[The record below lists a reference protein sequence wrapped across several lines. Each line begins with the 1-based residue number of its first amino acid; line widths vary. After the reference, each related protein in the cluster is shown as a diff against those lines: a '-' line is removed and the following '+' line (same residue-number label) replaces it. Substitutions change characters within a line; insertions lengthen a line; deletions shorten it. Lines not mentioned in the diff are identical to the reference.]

1 MLRWL
6 ASKLN
11 GRRTEQEKA
20 PIAPE
25 ILALNAVEPIF
36 SSEQWRTKGNTFL
49 NENNLLEA
57 EQCYRKGIEVDPSDA
72 ICYSNLGYVLG
83 ELDRSVESRSMLLKA
98 VELNPADFDAQYI
111 LGNLAR
117 DDGEWLEAI
126 EHYGGALR
134 ANPDFEL
141 CRRDLCV
148 SLAHAGQIVEARAVA
163 KQGPAMDQ
171 DTVDFHYFRGNMHL
185 AAGENIEASRCF
197 EKALQKKP
205 GDPSI
210 LLNLGAAQLKQ
221 QNPFAALETYR
232 SMLALDTNH
241 AQTHAQIAAA
251 LQQGGQ
257 LELAIRSYQKALACN
272 PDYLNARQSL
282 LYALTY
288 SPHFDPALYLIEAKK
303 YGAIAT
309 ARAKPYGEWLC
320 KTRGDTSRPLRVGFV
335 SGDLRSHP
343 VGAFLENI
351 LKNIDAGRLTCVAY
365 SCGTKED
372 AVTRRLQ
379 CLFAK
384 WVAVATLSDQKLAER
399 IYTDRMDILVDL
411 AGHTGLNRLPVFA
424 WRPAPIQVSWLGY
437 WASTGIAEM
446 DYLLADKLS
455 VRKEEE
461 QYFSEK
467 LLYLPDTR
475 LCMSPPRTDYPID
488 VSPLPALRKGYVTFA
503 SFQILTKMTD
513 QNFSLWSKILAG
525 VPGARLRLQSLPL
538 AFPEARAAIQQRLES
553 AGIDMERVDLLG
565 GVPRAEYLAAYAD
578 VDVVLDTFP
587 FPGGTTTAEALW
599 MGVPTVTLTGNTL
612 LERQGESMLRC
623 AGLADWVAM
632 SEREYIELAVHKVA
646 HLGKLGKL
654 RTNLRSTVLAS
665 PLFDGARFAR
675 NLEDT
680 LDGIVRE
687 ADSRN
692 SSDTQKIV

>member
-1 MLRWL
+1 MLKWL

-11 GRRTEQEKA
+11 GRGPRQEKPVIA
-20 PIAPE
+20 QEMPI
-25 ILALNAVEPIF
+25 LNAVEPIF
-36 SSEQWRTKGNTFL
+36 SSTEWRTKGNSFL
-49 NENNLLEA
+49 NKNNLLEA
-57 EQCYRKGIEVDPSDA
+57 EQCYRKGIEGDPSDA

-83 ELDRSVESRSMLLKA
+83 ELGRSVESRVILLTA
-98 VELNPADFDAQYI
+98 VELNPADFDALYI

-117 DDGEWLEAI
+117 DNGEWLEAI
-126 EHYGGALR
+126 EHYKEALR
-134 ANPDFEL
+134 ANLDFEL

-148 SLAHAGQIVEARAVA
+148 SLAHAGQIEEARAVA
-163 KQGPAMDQ
+163 KQGPAMDE
-171 DTVDFHYFRGNMHL
+171 DSVDFHYFTGNMHL

-197 EKALQKKP
+197 EKALQKKL

-232 SMLALDTNH
+232 TMLALDIDH
-241 AQTHAQIAAA
+241 AQTHTQIAAA
-251 LQQGGQ
+251 LRQGGQ
-257 LELAIRSYQKALACN
+257 LELAIQSYQKALACN
-272 PDYLNARQSL
+272 PEYLNARQSL

-288 SPHFDPALYLIEAKK
+288 SLHFDPAQYLIEAKK

-320 KTRGDTSRPLRVGFV
+320 KIRGDTSRPLRVGFV

-343 VGAFLENI
+343 VGAFLESI
-351 LKNIDAGRLTCVAY
+351 LKNINADRLTCVAY
-365 SCGTKED
+365 SCGTQED
-372 AVTRRLQ
+372 AVTQRLQ
-379 CLFAK
+379 SLFAE
-384 WVAVATLSDQKLAER
+384 WVPVATLSDQKLAEK
-399 IYTDRMDILVDL
+399 IHAGKIDILVDL

-437 WASTGIAEM
+437 WASTGMAEM
-446 DYLLADKLS
+446 DYLLVDKLS

-475 LCMSPPRTDYPID
+475 LCMSPPRTDRPIH
-488 VSPLPALRKGYVTFA
+488 VRPLPSLRKGYVTFA

-513 QNFSLWSKILAG
+513 QSFSVWSKILAR

-538 AFPEARAAIQQRLES
+538 AFPEARTAIQQRLES
-553 AGIDMERVDLLG
+553 VGIDVQRVDLFG
-565 GVPRAEYLAAYAD
+565 GVPRAEYLASYAD
-578 VDVVLDTFP
+578 VDIVLDTFP

-623 AGLADWVAM
+623 AGLADWVATT
-632 SEREYIELAVHKVA
+632 EQEYIQLALVKVA
-646 HLGKLGKL
+646 DLGQLEKL
-654 RTNLRSTVLAS
+654 RANLRARVLAS
-665 PLFDGARFAR
+665 PLFDGASFAR
-675 NLEDT
+675 NLEDAFYVMVCERAT
-680 LDGIVRE
+680 GI
-687 ADSRN
+687 AAS
-692 SSDTQKIV
+692 KIERS

>member
-1 MLRWL
+1 MLKWL
-6 ASKLN
+6 TSKLN
-11 GRRTEQEKA
+11 GRGSEQEKS

-25 ILALNAVEPIF
+25 ISA
-36 SSEQWRTKGNTFL
+36 QWRTKGNICL
-49 NENNLLEA
+49 GANNLLEA

-83 ELDRSVESRSMLLKA
+83 ELGRSVESRSMLLKA
-98 VELNPADFDAQYI
+98 VELNPSDFDAQYI
-111 LGNLAR
+111 LGNLSR

-126 EHYGGALR
+126 EHYKEALHAR
-134 ANPDFEL
+134 PDFEL

-148 SLAHAGQIVEARAVA
+148 SLAHAGQIDEARVVA
-163 KQGPAMDQ
+163 KQGPAMDE
-171 DTVDFHYFRGNMHL
+171 DTVDFHYFTGNMHL
-185 AAGENIEASRCF
+185 AAGENAQASRCF

-232 SMLALDTNH
+232 SMLALDINH

-272 PDYLNARQSL
+272 PGYLNVRQSL

-288 SPHFDPALYLIEAKK
+288 SQHFDPAQYLVEAKR

-309 ARAKPYGEWLC
+309 ARAKPYGDWLC
-320 KTRGDTSRPLRVGFV
+320 TTRGETGRPLRVGFV

-343 VGAFLENI
+343 VGAFLESI
-351 LKNIDAGRLTCVAY
+351 LKNIDAGRLTCIAY
-365 SCGTKED
+365 SCGTTED
-372 AVTRRLQ
+372 AVTQRLR
-379 CLFAK
+379 CLFAE

-399 IYTDRMDILVDL
+399 IYTDRIDILIDL

-446 DYLLADKLS
+446 DYLLADKVS
-455 VRKEEE
+455 VRNEED

-475 LCMSPPRTDYPID
+475 LCMSPPITEQPVD
-488 VSPLPALRKGYVTFA
+488 VSLLPSLRKGFVTFA
-503 SFQILTKMTD
+503 SFQILTKITD
-513 QNFSLWSKILAG
+513 QNFSAWSKILAR

-538 AFPEARAAIQQRLES
+538 AFAEARTAIQQRLKS
-553 AGIDMERVDLLG
+553 AGIEIERVDLFG
-565 GVPRAEYLAAYAD
+565 GVPRAEYLASYAD
-578 VDVVLDTFP
+578 VDVVLDTYP

-623 AGLADWVAM
+623 AGLADWVAK
-632 SEREYIELAVHKVA
+632 SEQEYIELAVNKVA
-646 HLGKLGKL
+646 DLGQLGKL
-654 RTNLRSTVLAS
+654 RAALRSTVLAS
-665 PLFDGARFAR
+665 PLFDGVRFAR

-680 LDGIVRE
+680 LNCIARDR
-687 ADSRN
+687 
-692 SSDTQKIV
+692 